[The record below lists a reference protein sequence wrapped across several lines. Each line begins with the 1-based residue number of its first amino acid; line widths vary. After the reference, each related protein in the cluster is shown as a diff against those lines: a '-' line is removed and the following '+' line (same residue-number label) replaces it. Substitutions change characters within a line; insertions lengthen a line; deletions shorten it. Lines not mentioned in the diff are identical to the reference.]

1 MNRVDELLIK
11 AVECGSSDLHIT
23 VAVPPMVR
31 VNGQI
36 RPLEGYAPLTP
47 DDTREITMYMLPPEQ
62 DKVLEQTGQV
72 DFSYVVPKVGRFR
85 VNIYKQRRSYCA
97 AVRVLVQQMPTI
109 DSLGLPETLKE
120 LSLRQRG
127 LILVCGPTGCG
138 KSTTLAAMVN
148 YINQN
153 RRCHVLTIEDPIEYL
168 HKHGKSIINQREVG
182 DDTRSFAEALRAA
195 MREDPDVILVGEMRD
210 LETISTAISAAETG
224 HLVFSTLHTI
234 GAAQTVDRIIDM
246 FPPYQQQQIRVQ
258 LASVLQAV
266 ITQQLLPTVMHDGRV
281 AAVELM
287 LCNDAIHNMI
297 RENKCHQ
304 IPTAMQT
311 GIRQGMLPMD
321 YSLAR
326 LVREGHITQN
336 EAATHCMDRET
347 FDRYMAA
354 GY

>member
-1 MNRVDELLIK
+1 MLLE
-11 AVECGSSDLHIT
+11 AVQRGGSDLHIT
-23 VAVPPMVR
+23 VGVPPMVR
-31 VNGQI
+31 VNGEI
-36 RPLEGYAPLTP
+36 GPLPGYPPLLP
-47 DDTREITMYMLPPEQ
+47 EDTQVVAEQMLLPEQ
-62 DKVLEQTGQV
+62 QEQIDQHGQV
-72 DFSYVVPKVGRFR
+72 DFSYVLPGTGRFR
-85 VNIYKQRRSYCA
+85 VNLYRQRRSYCV
-97 AVRVLVQQMPTI
+97 AVRILVQQLPTI
-109 DSLGLPETLKE
+109 DSLKLPASLKE

-153 RRCHVLTIEDPIEYL
+153 RRCHILTIEDPIEYL
-168 HKHGKSIINQREVG
+168 HKHGKSIINQREIG
-182 DDTRSFAEALRAA
+182 DDTRSFPEALRAA

-224 HLVFSTLHTI
+224 HLVLSTLHTI

-266 ITQQLLPTVMHDGRV
+266 ITQQLLPNARLDGRV

-287 LCNDAIHNMI
+287 FCTDAVRNMI
-297 RENKCHQ
+297 RESKCHQ

-321 YSLAR
+321 YSLAK
-326 LVREGHITQN
+326 LVQQGEIAQN
-336 EAATHCMDRET
+336 EAATHCLDPET
-347 FDRYMAA
+347 YRRYLSAELSKIF
-354 GY
+354 